1 VPATSW
7 LPAPLPRLD
16 PQVARAELARR
27 WLQAYGPATVADL
40 KWWSGWSLTQTRA
53 ALAAIGANEV
63 DLSGAAGVVLPDDV
77 EVEPS
82 PDPWVALLPALD
94 PTVMGWKERGWYLG
108 EHGPTVFDS
117 SGNAGP
123 TVWWHGRVVGGWAA
137 RKDGEIAFRLLEDVG
152 SDAVAAIEAETARLA
167 AWLGERKLIPRF
179 GTPLERELVG

>member
-1 VPATSW
+1 MGE
-7 LPAPLPRLD
+7 RLEPHSD
-16 PQVARAELARR
+16 AGSACGDRR
-27 WLQAYGPATVADL
+27 RQ
-40 KWWSGWSLTQTRA
+40 
-53 ALAAIGANEV
+53 V

-82 PDPWVALLPALD
+82 PDPWAALLPPLD

-108 EHGPTVFDS
+108 EHGPTLFDS

-152 SDAVAAIEAETARLA
+152 SDAAAAIEAETARLA
-167 AWLGERKLIPRF
+167 AWLGERKMIPRV
-179 GTPLERELVG
+179 GTPLERELARPDLWPSGVRC